1 MEKSYYEIA
10 LNNLDFLENSLTDN
24 HYNDLGPMAEQIAEK
39 MLKSVLILEV
49 TVPDL
54 VLKSHNLKNIYAK
67 IKEAG
72 IDLGLD
78 KNSLSS
84 LKDVYFD
91 ARYPGE
97 NYIDV
102 NYEDCADYIKTM
114 YDVVLAV
121 NTYRESRGLPIRH
134 VTPKQLNNGKSEDSI
149 DNVFCEY
156 RQAYN
161 ITSDESWLEEL
172 GRLFKLFNTT
182 NMSTLAENIKDSFL

>member
-1 MEKSYYEIA
+1 MEKGYYEIA
-10 LNNLDFLENSLTDN
+10 LDNLDFLEDSLAST
-24 HYNDLGPMAEQIAEK
+24 HYNDLGPMAEQIVEK

-49 TVPDL
+49 VEAAS
-54 VLKSHNLKNIYAK
+54 VLKSRNLKIIYVK
-67 IKEAG
+67 LQEAG

-78 KNSLSS
+78 EGYLSS

-102 NYEDCADYIKTM
+102 NYEDCVNYIKTM

-121 NTYRESRGLPIRH
+121 NNYRKSKGLPIKH